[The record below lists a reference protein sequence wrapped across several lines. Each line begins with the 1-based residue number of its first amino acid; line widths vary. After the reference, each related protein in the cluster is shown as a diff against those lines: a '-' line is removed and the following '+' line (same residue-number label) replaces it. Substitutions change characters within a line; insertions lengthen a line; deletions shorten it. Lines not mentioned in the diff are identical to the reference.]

1 MKNSYNNKLGSL
13 DYSFMLI
20 TYAFIRRYWMQM
32 IVAGMLY
39 WMYNENIMQIG
50 ISQDNNEVISAVEVD
65 VESFADQSLVELGS
79 FDVEEVPQAKPENVS
94 HLNGG
99 RRERRITSRET
110 TSPAAKSSRNR
121 VVVFSGSVRERQLAY
136 IRAYSSLARDQMRKH
151 GIPASITLAQGLLES
166 NIGSSRLAK
175 ENNNHFGIKCFS
187 TSCSKGHCSNFSDD
201 SHKDF
206 FRKFSSVAESFHAH
220 SELLKKPRYRSLY
233 KLRKDDYEGWARG
246 LRRAGY
252 ATDRS
257 YDAKLIHLR
266 ENLKLYVYDS

>member
-1 MKNSYNNKLGSL
+1 MKNSYNDKLGSL
-13 DYSFMLI
+13 DYSVLLI
-20 TYAFIRRYWMQM
+20 IYAFIRRYWMQM
-32 IVAGMLY
+32 IVAGLLY

-50 ISQDNNEVISAVEVD
+50 ISQESNEVVGAVEVD

-99 RRERRITSRET
+99 RRERRVT
-110 TSPAAKSSRNR
+110 TRKLSSPAVKPARNR

-136 IRAYSSLARDQMRKH
+136 IRTYSSLARDQMRKH

-257 YDAKLIHLR
+257 YDAKLIHLI
-266 ENLKLYVYDS
+266 ETLKLYEYDS

>member
-1 MKNSYNNKLGSL
+1 MKNSYQDKLGSL
-13 DYSFMLI
+13 DYSILLLI
-20 TYAFIRRYWMQM
+20 YTLIKKYWMQIM
-32 IVAGMLY
+32 VVGILY

-50 ISQDNNEVISAVEVD
+50 ISQETIESGSFVEVD
-65 VESFADQSLVELGS
+65 AESFADQSLVELGS

-94 HLNGG
+94 HLDGG
-99 RRERRITSRET
+99 RRERKTRVTHKPAT
-110 TSPAAKSSRNR
+110 TARTTRNR
-121 VVVFSGSVRERQLAY
+121 AVVFSGSVRERQLAY
-136 IRAYSSLARDQMRKH
+136 IRTYAALARDQMRKH

-166 NIGSSRLAK
+166 NIGNSRLAK

-206 FRKFSSVAESFHAH
+206 FRKFASVAESFHAH
-220 SELLKKPRYRSLY
+220 SALLKKPRYRSLY
-233 KLRKDDYEGWARG
+233 KLSPDDYKGWARG

-257 YDAKLIHLR
+257 YDAKLIHLI
-266 ENLKLYVYDS
+266 ESLELYKYDS

>member
-1 MKNSYNNKLGSL
+1 M
-13 DYSFMLI
+13 
-20 TYAFIRRYWMQM
+20 
-32 IVAGMLY
+32 
-39 WMYNENIMQIG
+39 
-50 ISQDNNEVISAVEVD
+50 
-65 VESFADQSLVELGS
+65 
-79 FDVEEVPQAKPENVS
+79 VS
-94 HLNGG
+94 M
-99 RRERRITSRET
+99 REPST
-110 TSPAAKSSRNR
+110 PAAKSARNR

-136 IRAYSSLARDQMRKH
+136 IRTYSSLARDQMRKH

-220 SELLKKPRYRSLY
+220 SALLKKPRYRSLY

-257 YDAKLIHLR
+257 YDAKLIHLI
-266 ENLKLYVYDS
+266 ETLKLYEYDS

>member
-65 VESFADQSLVELGS
+65 IESFADQSLVELGS

-99 RRERRITSRET
+99 RRERR
-110 TSPAAKSSRNR
+110 
-121 VVVFSGSVRERQLAY
+121 
-136 IRAYSSLARDQMRKH
+136 
-151 GIPASITLAQGLLES
+151 
-166 NIGSSRLAK
+166 K
-175 ENNNHFGIKCFS
+175 EG
-187 TSCSKGHCSNFSDD
+187 G
-201 SHKDF
+201 
-206 FRKFSSVAESFHAH
+206 R
-220 SELLKKPRYRSLY
+220 
-233 KLRKDDYEGWARG
+233 
-246 LRRAGY
+246 
-252 ATDRS
+252 TD
-257 YDAKLIHLR
+257 
-266 ENLKLYVYDS
+266 EE

>member
-1 MKNSYNNKLGSL
+1 
-13 DYSFMLI
+13 MLI

-50 ISQDNNEVISAVEVD
+50 ISQDNNQVISAVEVD

-110 TSPAAKSSRNR
+110 STPAVKSSRNR

-136 IRAYSSLARDQMRKH
+136 IRTYSSLARDQMRKH

-257 YDAKLIHLR
+257 YDAKLIHLI
-266 ENLKLYVYDS
+266 ETLKLYEYDS

>member
-1 MKNSYNNKLGSL
+1 MKNSYNNKLSSL
-13 DYSFMLI
+13 DYSILLI
-20 TYAFIRRYWMQM
+20 FCAFIRRYWMQ
-32 IVAGMLY
+32 ITVAGLLY

-50 ISQDNNEVISAVEVD
+50 ITHETDEVISAVEVD

-99 RRERRITSRET
+99 RRERMVSMREPST
-110 TSPAAKSSRNR
+110 PAAKSARNR

-136 IRAYSSLARDQMRKH
+136 IRTYSSLARDQMRKH

-220 SELLKKPRYRSLY
+220 SALLKKPRYRSLY

-257 YDAKLIHLR
+257 YDAKLIHLI
-266 ENLKLYVYDS
+266 ENLKLYEYDS

>member
-50 ISQDNNEVISAVEVD
+50 ISQDNNQVISAVEVD

-110 TSPAAKSSRNR
+110 STPAVKSSRNR

-136 IRAYSSLARDQMRKH
+136 IRTYSSLARDQMRKH

-257 YDAKLIHLR
+257 YDAKLIHLI
-266 ENLKLYVYDS
+266 ETLKLYEYDS

>member
-79 FDVEEVPQAKPENVS
+79 FDEEEVPQAKPENVS

-110 TSPAAKSSRNR
+110 STPAVKSSRNR

-136 IRAYSSLARDQMRKH
+136 IRTYSSLARDQMRKH

-257 YDAKLIHLR
+257 YDAKLIHLI
-266 ENLKLYVYDS
+266 ETLKLYEYDS